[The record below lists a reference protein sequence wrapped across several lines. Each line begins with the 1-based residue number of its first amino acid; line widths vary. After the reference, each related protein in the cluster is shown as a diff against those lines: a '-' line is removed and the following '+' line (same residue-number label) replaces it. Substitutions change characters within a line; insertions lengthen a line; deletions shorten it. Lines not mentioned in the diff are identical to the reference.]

1 MRKHVLAQKADRSR
15 SYGRI
20 GNVTQIEQ
28 KPVIIDVTVDYPTMN
43 RRETIY
49 THSRGFI
56 KKMEPTHHAVVHM
69 TCTSQKPFYFYGSFR
84 KNGQAYLMF
93 LEQVFNPQVSVR
105 VNPPLAATD
114 FRIHASELPPS
125 GYSYDYLNESKRRF
139 MASRAAVSSDQAFLN
154 LGFTPV
160 NNPERYLDEEPG
172 IISGDLKYWDGKRNS
187 YDPRTHGFGPFKTN
201 NSYYSRFYDPE
212 EYVKDNLP
220 LPLASRPLVVGD
232 AIRHSYFW
240 VNIAEYV
247 EGMGWKV
254 LDRNFVTLK
263 AGVPY
268 KVFGGLYRP
277 HYVFAAYKGARDI
290 LSEGYDVRVQMAP
303 VEAGTLAPGIRF
315 VEEQFLNAYVQNP
328 NKQVE
333 MNIRFNKGGERPG
346 KKNCFPFPAQ
356 EAPFIPNI
364 PSLRTL
370 ANDAPQILQRSLFM
384 DASGN
389 LTKNAEKIMDA
400 PVGSANIEY
409 YSDGRWST
417 ESPRTTTTSQGRFDY
432 VIRFP
437 RQLQEGHPDRDV
449 SPDTWFIENSRYA
462 YQAYR
467 TVNGEKVLA
476 HVNTTFKPENFV
488 YNFNKETLEITD
500 DSPTYSL
507 CISSLP
513 AYPNGQDE
521 PIGYLVSPLT
531 LKIADPENFAYSTNQ
546 DIDRLFFED
555 GDFGPGKHVIYVGK
569 GLDRSNT
576 CLITAGTGSLL
587 PLAREFGGAD
597 GVYSMFI
604 QSFVEPNAAEKPGK
618 VGFMNRVT
626 SINAKQLEEGQE
638 IPANLQSIFMRL
650 FKQPLNKSFFSLFNA
665 QTIAGVDLETLEQMD
680 SQTKNRLG
688 EMCKVKM
695 APLPGQVR
703 PGYYAVPDES
713 GDMHEF
719 PYTVAVFKVSDNYNG
734 PIPLIKARLPDGNII
749 SKEEARKMVEDA
761 YSAQASL
768 DSGII
773 ETKPELDYFAERA
786 GNCVFWFQNVL
797 GREMKAGE
805 EQLGLELEFQ
815 LEKERLGLAKLEQFL
830 TETAE
835 DFTNKNV
842 EDILMGQQHTIT
854 GGGGGGDGG
863 GDGPRGP
870 LFSLTFP
877 PWFGRFKTNN
887 LLRQHTLIPYGEKM
901 PLDDTTED

>member
-1 MRKHVLAQKADRSR
+1 LRKHVLAQKADRSR

-187 YDPRTHGFGPFKTN
+187 YDPRTHGYGPFTTSSKFE
-201 NSYYSRFYDPE
+201 SYFFDLDKE
-212 EYVKDNLP
+212 MTAKLP
-220 LPLASRPLVVGD
+220 LPFASRPRVWGD
-232 AIRHSYFW
+232 SVRHRYFW
-240 VNIAEYV
+240 LNVAEYV
-247 EGMGWKV
+247 EGKGWKV
-254 LDRNFVTLK
+254 LDRNDMTLK

-268 KVFGGLYRP
+268 KVFGGVYVP
-277 HYVFAAYKGARDI
+277 HNRGRGADAIGIRDKNVKMIPAEGVEAPTFAFIDPAALADYTTQPSGEI
-290 LSEGYDVRVQMAP
+290 EMDVRA
-303 VEAGTLAPGIRF
+303 
-315 VEEQFLNAYVQNP
+315 
-328 NKQVE
+328 K
-333 MNIRFNKGGERPG
+333 G
-346 KKNCFPFPAQ
+346 KKNCFPFKAQ
-356 EAPFIPNI
+356 QAPYTGFIPSIGLLSHSNK
-364 PSLRTL
+364 PL
-370 ANDAPQILQRSLFM
+370 LQRSGFM
-384 DASGN
+384 DDAENLTPHAEAIADMPICTARIEYFSGN
-389 LTKNAEKIMDA
+389 
-400 PVGSANIEY
+400 G
-409 YSDGRWST
+409 WST
-417 ESPRTTTTSQGRFDY
+417 TRPNETTTSMGRFDY
-432 VIRFP
+432 IIRFP
-437 RQLQEGHPDRDV
+437 RQLQEGHPDLDV
-449 SPDTWFIENSRYA
+449 SPASWAIANSRFA
-462 YQAYR
+462 YQKLY
-467 TVNGEKVLA
+467 VPNGDREKTAIA
-476 HVNTTFKPENFV
+476 HVNLSFDAGTLGFNFDK
-488 YNFNKETLEITD
+488 NTLEMSNTR
-500 DSPTYSL
+500 PQYQL
-507 CISSLP
+507 CIANMP
-513 AYPNGQDE
+513 VWENNMYDA
-521 PIGYLVSPLT
+521 GYLIHPLT
-531 LKIADPENFAYSTNQ
+531 FKIADPENFAYSTNQ

-576 CLITAGTGSLL
+576 CLITAGTGMTLE

-604 QSFVEPNAAEKPGK
+604 QSFVETNAAATPGK

-650 FKQPLNKSFFSLFNA
+650 FKQPLNMNFFSLFNA

-703 PGYYAVPDES
+703 PGYYAVADES

-734 PIPLIKARLPDGNII
+734 PMPLIKARLPDGNII

-835 DFTNKNV
+835 DFTGKNV
-842 EDILMGQQHTIT
+842 EDLLMGEQHTIT
-854 GGGGGGDGG
+854 GGDGGGDGG
-863 GDGPRGP
+863 SDGPRGP